1 MIIKTKLQRE
11 WSCVCT
17 ALHML
22 ALEGKQLF
30 PLKAATGLSEGLF
43 HGLHGYGQ
51 ISPLP
56 SPHTQKAPAALS
68 LFISLGYSHK
78 EEGKHFFGVLF
89 SGYQVMHSNLN
100 TCFTI
105 AISHI
110 QAASGTGGQVAGLG
124 TRFPTHH
131 WPDPGLRA
139 QGASKTEKPTETSCP
154 QNTSSSSLW
163 LTNHLMVIREPQN
176 RKGKSFFFK
185 KKLIII

>member
-56 SPHTQKAPAALS
+56 SPHTQKAPAVLS

-110 QAASGTGGQVAGLG
+110 QAASGTGGQVLAWDP
-124 TRFPTHH
+124 FPH
-131 WPDPGLRA
+131 
-139 QGASKTEKPTETSCP
+139 
-154 QNTSSSSLW
+154 SSLARSRA
-163 LTNHLMVIREPQN
+163 VSPRGQQN
-176 RKGKSFFFK
+176 REAHRN
-185 KKLIII
+185 KLLPGYI